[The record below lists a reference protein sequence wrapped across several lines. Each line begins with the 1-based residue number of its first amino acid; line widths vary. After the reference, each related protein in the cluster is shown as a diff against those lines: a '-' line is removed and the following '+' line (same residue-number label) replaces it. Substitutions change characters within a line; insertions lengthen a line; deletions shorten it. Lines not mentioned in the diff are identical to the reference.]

1 MAVQCRWILVLS
13 LLLAS
18 GARLGAATPADRAF
32 NTAVELFKGTFYAQA
47 EAQLADFC
55 QKNPTSPRLPE
66 AVLVQAQ
73 ARLELTNYAGAIE
86 LLTANQ
92 AKAGTNADQYMFW
105 LGEAYS
111 RKGDWRAASDTFA
124 KLSKEQPNSSRC
136 LEANLGEASARLA
149 LAQTEPAEWQRVIGL
164 LQETNGPFQSTVRT
178 NAASESVPSGYLLL
192 SEAQLAAKDYHAAE
206 ATLQPL
212 TNRLM
217 SPRLGWQWQYLLCR
231 IQLADGRTNVA
242 LQGTT
247 NLLAIA
253 AAGAQT
259 NLWAELQG
267 TTNLLA
273 IAARGV
279 QTNLL
284 AESAA
289 FRAGL
294 LERLG
299 QTTNAISAYQ
309 QNLPDGVPT
318 ERRRQALLK
327 IIELSLAQEN
337 IPQATQTLE
346 KFLAQYPDSA
356 LADLAWLTLGELQ
369 LRQCEAGIIIKPAP
383 PAATNAP
390 PATNLLQLALS
401 SFNTLVKKFPQS
413 AFFGKAQ
420 LDLGLC
426 YARDGKLPEAQA
438 AFQAAVD
445 HLPSSKELATAY
457 FRLADTQFQQTNYA
471 GAIKSYQVIV
481 EKFAGLPEV
490 KTNFF
495 EPALYETVRAAL
507 AGGYL
512 DSATNAVQKLLTEY
526 PGSLSAARA
535 ALLTGQDLSRRHDSA
550 AARKLLLDYDKAAPN
565 APLRPERQLIVA
577 ATWEQEN
584 NWAEAIAQYDSCLP
598 GLTNHEAQARVEYYR
613 ARDTTLQVGRA
624 TNALALFTNFVAKF
638 PTNEFGPLAQMWVA
652 DYYCNLRDYVEAER
666 NYKLLYQNTNWARS
680 ELTCEAQLMAGRAA
694 VGRQRWTEA
703 MPYFTQLYNNTNGP
717 STMLPDAYIDMRL
730 EALFLYG
737 DSLMSV
743 VDPAETNKLANCEE
757 ATRAF
762 GRICDEYPTNRLAV
776 RAWARRADCYL
787 QWALARQQYDSLTN
801 ALNAFQRVVDS
812 PQADVA
818 LRSQAKVGLAVTLTK
833 WAEQKTGR
841 ERTAMLEQAL
851 NHCLDVVYGSK
862 FLRDDERLDAWWTK
876 EAGLKG
882 VALADS
888 LQAWSQVVGLFQRL
902 TNSVWPQLPAPLVKQ
917 AANAR
922 ENLEREKAS
931 R

>member
-13 LLLAS
+13 LLLAGGS
-18 GARLGAATPADRAF
+18 RLWAASPADRSF

-92 AKAGTNADQYMFW
+92 GKAGTNADQYLFW
-105 LGEAYS
+105 LGTAYS
-111 RKGDWRAASDTFA
+111 RKGDWRAAVDTFA
-124 KLSKEQPNSSRC
+124 KLVKEQPTSSRC
-136 LEANLGEASARLA
+136 LEANLGEASARSA

-164 LQETNGPFQSTVRT
+164 LQETNGLFQSAART
-178 NAASESVPSGYLLL
+178 NAASEFVPPGYLLL
-192 SEAQLAAKDYHAAE
+192 SEAQFAAKNYRAAE

-212 TNRLM
+212 TNRLT

-231 IQLADGRTNVA
+231 IQLADGRTNAA

-259 NLWAELQG
+259 NLLTELQG
-267 TTNLLA
+267 ATNLLV
-273 IAARGV
+273 IAARGA

-294 LERLG
+294 FERLG
-299 QTTNAISAYQ
+299 QTTNAISAYE
-309 QNLPDGVPT
+309 QNLADGVPT

-327 IIELSLAQEN
+327 IIELSLAQDN

-356 LADLAWLTLGELQ
+356 LADLAWLTLGELR
-369 LRQCEAGIIIKPAP
+369 LRQCEAGINIIPAAP
-383 PAATNAP
+383 SATNALTT
-390 PATNLLQLALS
+390 TNLLQLALG
-401 SFNTLVKKFPQS
+401 SFDTLVKKFPQS
-413 AFFGKAQ
+413 PFFGKAQ

-426 YARDGKLPEAQA
+426 YAREGKLLEAQA

-445 HLPSSKELATAY
+445 RLPSSRELANAY

-471 GAIKSYQVIV
+471 GAIKSYQLII
-481 EKFAGLPEV
+481 EKFAALPEV
-490 KTNFF
+490 KTNLF
-495 EPALYETVRAAL
+495 EPALYETVHAAL

-512 DSATNAVQKLLTEY
+512 DIATNTVQKLLSEY
-526 PGSLSAARA
+526 PRSLSAARA
-535 ALLTGQDLSRRHDSA
+535 ALLTGQEISRRGDA
-550 AARKLLLDYDKAAPN
+550 PAARKILLDFDKAAPD
-565 APLRPERQLIVA
+565 APLRPERQLVVA

-584 NWAEAIAQYDSCLP
+584 KWAEAIAQYDSCLP

-613 ARDTTLQVGRA
+613 ARDTAFQAGRS

-638 PTNEFGPLAQMWVA
+638 QTNEFGPLAQLWVA
-652 DYYCNLRDYVEAER
+652 GYYWNLRDYVEAER
-666 NYKLLYQNTNWARS
+666 NYKLLYQNTNWAAS

-694 VGRQRWTEA
+694 VGRQRWAEA
-703 MPYFTQLYNNTNGP
+703 MPYFTQLYNNTNCP
-717 STMLPDAYIDMRL
+717 RTMLPDAYLDLRL

-743 VDPAETNKLANCEE
+743 VDPAETNRLANCEE

-762 GRICDEYPTNRLAV
+762 SRICDEYPTNRLAV
-776 RAWARRADCYL
+776 RAWARRGDCYL
-787 QWALARQQYDSLTN
+787 QWALAKQQYDSLTN
-801 ALNAFQRVVDS
+801 ALNAYQRVVDS

-833 WAEQKTGR
+833 WAEQKTGK
-841 ERTAMLEQAL
+841 ERTSLLEQAL
-851 NHCLDVVYGSK
+851 NHCLDVVYGK
-862 FLRDDERLDAWWTK
+862 ILRPDDERLDPFWTK

-882 VALADS
+882 AALADS
-888 LQAWSQVVGLFQRL
+888 LQAWSQEVSLFQRL
-902 TNSVWPQLPAPLVKQ
+902 TNVWPQLPAPQVKQ
-917 AANAR
+917 AAKAQ
-922 ENLEREKAS
+922 EDLEHEKAN

>member
-18 GARLGAATPADRAF
+18 GPRLWAATPADRAF

-66 AVLVQAQ
+66 AVLLQAQ

-92 AKAGTNADQYMFW
+92 AKAGTNVDQYLFW
-105 LGEAYS
+105 LGKGYLG
-111 RKGDWRAASDTFA
+111 KGDWRAASDTFA
-124 KLSKEQPNSSRC
+124 KLVKEQPASSRC
-136 LEANLGEASARLA
+136 LEASLGEAEARSA

-164 LQETNGPFQSTVRT
+164 LQETNGLFQSAART
-178 NAASESVPSGYLLL
+178 NAASEFVPPGYLLL
-192 SEAQLAAKDYHAAE
+192 SEAQLATKDYRAAE

-231 IQLADGRTNVA
+231 IQLADGRTNAA

-253 AAGAQT
+253 AKGA
-259 NLWAELQG
+259 
-267 TTNLLA
+267 
-273 IAARGV
+273 

-289 FRAGL
+289 LQAGL
-294 LERLG
+294 LERVG
-299 QTTNAISAYQ
+299 QTNEAIVAYQ
-309 QNLPDGVPT
+309 QNLAEGVPT
-318 ERRRQALLK
+318 ERRRHALLK
-327 IIELSLAQEN
+327 IIELSLAQDN
-337 IPQATQTLE
+337 VPQATETLE

-356 LADLAWLTLGELQ
+356 LADLALLTLGELR
-369 LRQCEAGIIIKPAP
+369 LRQCESGISVTPATPAGTNA
-383 PAATNAP
+383 PAATNV
-390 PATNLLQLALS
+390 LQLALG
-401 SFNTLVKKFPQS
+401 SFDTLVKKFPQS
-413 AFFGKAQ
+413 PFFGKAQ
-420 LDLGLC
+420 LDLGWC
-426 YARDGKLPEAQA
+426 YAREGKLPEAQA

-445 HLPSSKELATAY
+445 RLPPSKELATAH
-457 FRLADTQFQQTNYA
+457 FRLADTEFQQTNYA
-471 GAIKSYQVIV
+471 GAIKSYQMII
-481 EKFAGLPEV
+481 EKFAALPEV
-490 KTNFF
+490 KTNLF

-512 DSATNAVQKLLTEY
+512 DTATNTVQKLLAEY
-526 PGSLSAARA
+526 PRSLSAARA
-535 ALLTGQDLSRRHDSA
+535 ALLTGQEISRRGDFA
-550 AARKLLLDYDKAAPN
+550 GARKVLLDFDKAAPE
-565 APLRPERQLIVA
+565 APLRPERQLVVA

-584 NWAEAIAQYDSCLP
+584 NWAEAIALYDICLP
-598 GLTNHEAQARVEYYR
+598 SLTNHEAQARVEYYR
-613 ARDTTLQVGRA
+613 ARDTSLQVGRA
-624 TNALALFTNFVAKF
+624 TNALALFTNFVARF
-638 PTNEFGPLAQMWVA
+638 PTSEFAPLAQMWVA
-652 DYYCNLRDYVEAER
+652 DYYYNLRDYVEAER
-666 NYKLLYQNTNWARS
+666 NYKLLFQSTNWARS

-703 MPYFTQLYNNTNGP
+703 MPYFTQLYNNTNCP
-717 STMLPDAYIDMRL
+717 STMLPSAYIDMRL

-757 ATRAF
+757 ATRAL
-762 GRICDEYPTNRLAV
+762 GRICDEYPTNRLAG

-801 ALNAFQRVVDS
+801 ALNAYQRAFDS

-833 WAEQKTGR
+833 WAEQKTGK
-841 ERTAMLEQAL
+841 ERTALLEQAL
-851 NHCLDVVYGSK
+851 NHCLDVVYGK
-862 FLRDDERLDAWWTK
+862 ILRDDERLDAWWTK

-882 VALADS
+882 VALADL
-888 LQAWSQVVGLFQRL
+888 LQAWSQEVGLFQRL

-917 AANAR
+917 AAKAQ
-922 ENLEREKAS
+922 ENLEREKAN

>member
-13 LLLAS
+13 LLLA
-18 GARLGAATPADRAF
+18 GGPRLWAASPADRAF
-32 NTAVELFKGTFYAQA
+32 DAAVKAFRDTFYSRA
-47 EAQLADFC
+47 EAQLGDFC
-55 QKNPTSPRLPE
+55 QKNPTSPRLAD
-66 AVLVQAQ
+66 AVLLQAQ

-86 LLTANQ
+86 LLMASQ
-92 AKAGTNADQYMFW
+92 AKAGTNADQYLFW
-105 LGEAYS
+105 LGEAYA
-111 RKGDWRAASDTFA
+111 RKGDWRVAGDTFA
-124 KLSKEQPNSSRC
+124 KLVKEQPTSPRC
-136 LEANLGEASARLA
+136 LEANLGEASARSA

-164 LQETNGPFQSTVRT
+164 LQETNGLFQSAVRT
-178 NAASESVPSGYLLL
+178 NAASEFVPPGYLLL
-192 SEAQLAAKDYHAAE
+192 SEAQLAAKNYRVAE

-247 NLLAIA
+247 NLLTIA

-259 NLWAELQG
+259 NLLTELQG
-267 TTNLLA
+267 TTNLLT

-309 QNLPDGVPT
+309 QNLADGVPT

-327 IIELSLAQEN
+327 IIELSLAQDN

-346 KFLAQYPDSA
+346 RFLVQYPDSA
-356 LADLAWLTLGELQ
+356 LADLAWLTLGELR
-369 LRQCEAGIIIKPAP
+369 LRQCEAGISIIPTAP
-383 PAATNAP
+383 SATNAP
-390 PATNLLQLALS
+390 TTTNVLQLAVGA
-401 SFNTLVKKFPQS
+401 FDTLVKKFPQS
-413 AFFGKAQ
+413 PFIGKAQ

-438 AFQAAVD
+438 AFTNAVD
-445 HLPSSKELATAY
+445 RLPPLSKELATAY
-457 FRLADTQFQQTNYA
+457 FRLADVQFQQTNYA
-471 GAIKSYQVIV
+471 GAIKSYQAII
-481 EKFAGLPEV
+481 EKFAALPEV
-490 KTNFF
+490 KANLF

-507 AGGYL
+507 AGGNL
-512 DSATNAVQKLLTEY
+512 DIATNTVQKLLAEC
-526 PGSLSAARA
+526 PRSLSAARA

-550 AARKLLLDYDKAAPN
+550 GARKLLLDFDKAVPD
-565 APLRPERQLIVA
+565 APLRSERQLVIA

-613 ARDTTLQVGRA
+613 ARDTSLQAGRA
-624 TNALALFTNFVAKF
+624 TNALALFSSFVARF
-638 PTNEFGPLAQMWVA
+638 PTNEFAPLAQLWVA
-652 DYYCNLRDYVEAER
+652 VYYYNLRDYVEAER
-666 NYKLLYQNTNWARS
+666 NYKLLFQSTNWAPS
-680 ELTCEAQLMAGRAA
+680 ELTCEAQLMAGLAA
-694 VGRQRWTEA
+694 VGRQRWAEA
-703 MPYFTQLYNNTNGP
+703 MPYFTQLYNNTNCP
-717 STMLPDAYIDMRL
+717 STMLPSAYIAMRL

-801 ALNAFQRVVDS
+801 ALNAYKRVVDS

-833 WAEQKTGR
+833 WAEQKTGK
-841 ERTAMLEQAL
+841 ERTALLEQAL
-851 NHCLDVVYGSK
+851 SNCVDVVYGTI
-862 FLRDDERLDAWWTK
+862 LRDDERLAPWATK

-888 LQAWSQVVGLFQRL
+888 LQAWSQEVHLFQRL
-902 TNSVWPQLPAPLVKQ
+902 TNVWPQLPAPLVKQ
-917 AANAR
+917 AAKAQ
-922 ENLEREKAS
+922 ENLEREKAN